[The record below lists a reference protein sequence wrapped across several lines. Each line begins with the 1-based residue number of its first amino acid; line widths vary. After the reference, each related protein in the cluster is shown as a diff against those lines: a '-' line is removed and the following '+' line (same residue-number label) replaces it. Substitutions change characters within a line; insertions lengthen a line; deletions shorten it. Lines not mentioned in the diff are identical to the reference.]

1 MRPRKPRMATALV
14 KRSMLLW
21 CLYFGATLVQSP
33 LMPAQTKPARSP
45 GEPPLTLQNVLK
57 RMTEAA
63 GHLKS
68 LTADIERTKVTVV
81 VNDKSTE
88 SGQLFYRKDDR
99 LRIEFSK
106 PDTKIVLLKGDR
118 AQIYTPKIKQVQEY
132 DLSKHRGL
140 VDELLLI
147 GFGKSAKDLQKGYL
161 VTLMGETE
169 MDGRSVAQLELTPKS
184 EKLRAQINKIH
195 LWLDMVSWLPIH
207 QKFFEAGGD
216 YFEIHYTEAKSNL
229 KIPDSKFE
237 LKLPKD
243 VTRIKPQV

>member
-1 MRPRKPRMATALV
+1 M
-14 KRSMLLW
+14 SD
-21 CLYFGATLVQSP
+21 
-33 LMPAQTKPARSP
+33 
-45 GEPPLTLQNVLK
+45 
-57 RMTEAA
+57 AA
-63 GHLKS
+63 DHLKT
-68 LTADIERTKVTVV
+68 LTANIERTKVTVV
-81 VNDKSTE
+81 VDDRSTE
-88 SGQLFYRKDDR
+88 SGQLFYRRDHR

-106 PDTKIVLLKGDR
+106 PETKIVLLNGDK
-118 AQIYTPKIKQVQEY
+118 AYIYNPKIKQVQEY

-147 GFGKSAKDLQKGYL
+147 GFGTSAKDLKKAYL
-161 VTLMGETE
+161 VTLLGETE
-169 MDGRSVAQLELTPKS
+169 MDGRSVAQMELIPKS
-184 EKLRAQINKIH
+184 DKLRAQINKIH

-243 VTRIKPQV
+243 VTRIKPRM